1 MEQKKSKNEDGGL
14 KDVDVFTKVISLQC
28 SWIRGLYDENFHE
41 WKIIPSY
48 LIKTNFSKNFKFH
61 SCLEPSLRS
70 LKNIPNFYK
79 EMITN
84 WTKCQ
89 SGSPC
94 FSSAIPS
101 QFLWFNSNIKNDNK
115 SIFISGFAGKNISSV
130 GQLFHKNDKTK
141 SWDYIKSE
149 NNLESKLKYRWIQL
163 TGDLPKLWKD
173 RILNNIG
180 NSMNLCIF
188 DHHHLI
194 KNLQLIFFL

>member
-61 SCLEPSLRS
+61 SYLEPSLRS

-84 WTKCQ
+84 WTKC
-89 SGSPC
+89 
-94 FSSAIPS
+94 
-101 QFLWFNSNIKNDNK
+101 
-115 SIFISGFAGKNISSV
+115 
-130 GQLFHKNDKTK
+130 
-141 SWDYIKSE
+141 
-149 NNLESKLKYRWIQL
+149 
-163 TGDLPKLWKD
+163 
-173 RILNNIG
+173 
-180 NSMNLCIF
+180 
-188 DHHHLI
+188 
-194 KNLQLIFFL
+194 